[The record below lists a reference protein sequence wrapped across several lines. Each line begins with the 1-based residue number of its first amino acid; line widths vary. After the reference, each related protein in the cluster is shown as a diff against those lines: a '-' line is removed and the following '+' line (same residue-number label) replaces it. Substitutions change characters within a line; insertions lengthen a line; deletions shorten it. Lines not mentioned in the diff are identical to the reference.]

1 MYIYFYVLLKIF
13 LFFVVVVIVLHSFF
27 VSTKNMHSYFLFF
40 VLTLTWKHIIKFGK
54 KKTSVH
60 DVYTHTKCSTFEPET
75 QIKK

>member
-54 KKTSVH
+54 KKHLCMRYIHIQSVALLNL
-60 DVYTHTKCSTFEPET
+60 KLR
-75 QIKK
+75 